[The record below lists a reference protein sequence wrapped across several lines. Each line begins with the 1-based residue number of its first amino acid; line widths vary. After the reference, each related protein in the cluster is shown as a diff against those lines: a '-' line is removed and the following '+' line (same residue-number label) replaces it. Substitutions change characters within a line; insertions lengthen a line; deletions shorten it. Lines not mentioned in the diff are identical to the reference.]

1 MASITIDKDNN
12 ITGFCTGGFLQNG
25 IDIPDEEL
33 PLDFIENWQ
42 AYRLKDKKLEFD
54 EKLYE
59 EVVSSRELE
68 NLRIQRQQECFSV
81 INRGKL
87 WYDTLTEKQYNELKI
102 WYEEWLNITDN
113 AKKSV
118 NIPKKP
124 EWLK

>member
-1 MASITIDKDNN
+1 MASIAIDKDG
-12 ITGFCTGGFLQNG
+12 IVTGFCTGGFLQNG
-25 IDIPDEEL
+25 IDVPDKEL

-42 AYRLKDKKLEFD
+42 AYRLKDKKLELD

-59 EVVSSRELE
+59 EVISSRELE

-87 WYDTLTEKQYNELKI
+87 WYDALTEKQYDELKT

-113 AKKSV
+113 VKKSV